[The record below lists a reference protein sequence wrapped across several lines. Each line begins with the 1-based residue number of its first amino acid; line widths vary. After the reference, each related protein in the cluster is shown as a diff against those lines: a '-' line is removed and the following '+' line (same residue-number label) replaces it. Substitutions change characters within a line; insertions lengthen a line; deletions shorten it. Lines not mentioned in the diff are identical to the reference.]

1 MMCVITYRLECRYD
15 THAVV
20 SLSSSTSTHFPSHSE
35 VELGTSTHFPSHSE
49 VELGTSTH
57 FPSHSEVELG
67 NNVTHIYIYTVRSVH
82 DSLSIL
88 QTIVDDG
95 VTKCFSTEGN
105 NLCVNTI
112 LPVALIIT
120 IIMTVSALP
129 IP

>member
-15 THAVV
+15 TPAVV
-20 SLSSSTSTHFPSHSE
+20 SLSGSTSTHFPSHSE
-35 VELGTSTHFPSHSE
+35 VELG
-49 VELGTSTH
+49 
-57 FPSHSEVELG
+57 
-67 NNVTHIYIYTVRSVH
+67 NKVTHIYTVRSVH

-105 NLCVNTI
+105 NLHVCVYTI